1 MLYLAV
7 QVVLRQAFIEQK
19 TMTSSTIEII
29 SATGNLLA
37 PIAAIL
43 GAFLTAYL
51 TKIWNTG
58 KMK

>member
-1 MLYLAV
+1 
-7 QVVLRQAFIEQK
+7 VVLRQVFTEQK
-19 TMTSSTIEII
+19 IMTSSTVEII

-58 KMK
+58 KMI